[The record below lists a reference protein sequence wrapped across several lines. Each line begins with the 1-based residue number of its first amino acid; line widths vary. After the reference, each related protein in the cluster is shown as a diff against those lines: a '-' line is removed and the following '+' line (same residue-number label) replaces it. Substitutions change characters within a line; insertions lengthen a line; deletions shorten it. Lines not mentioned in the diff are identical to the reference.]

1 MENKYRCDVCKDSG
15 AVKTGEFE
23 YSEFP
28 CVSDDRNFTSSAKN
42 AQVELI
48 GNSEQLNLLID
59 FCGLIEDNKIRKQ
72 MFKKIQ
78 PFLRGDN
85 LSLLKRDKKQPFDNS
100 KTAIDWL
107 ISKIALAYNVCI

>member
-23 YSEFP
+23 YSECP
-28 CVSDDRNFTSSAKN
+28 CVSDDRNFTASAKN
-42 AQVELI
+42 AQAELI

-78 PFLRGDN
+78 PFLRGEN
-85 LSLLKRDKKQPFDNS
+85 K
-100 KTAIDWL
+100 
-107 ISKIALAYNVCI
+107 

>member
-1 MENKYRCDVCKDSG
+1 MAKEKNK
-15 AVKTGEFE
+15 
-23 YSEFP
+23 
-28 CVSDDRNFTSSAKN
+28 TSANN

-78 PFLRGDN
+78 PFIREQN
-85 LSLLKRDKKQPFDNS
+85 K
-100 KTAIDWL
+100 
-107 ISKIALAYNVCI
+107 